1 VRAKGL
7 VLMCGAAVLGLGL
20 GAPLARAQ
28 EPTPQT
34 KTQERRAPGG
44 APSGLQIGPATIG
57 PHWSKYQY
65 PTSVPEGAAYYVI
78 EKGDTLWDLSRRFLN
93 NAYLWP
99 QIWDQN
105 KYIRDA
111 HWIYPGDPLLLP
123 SVALVAGQ
131 AGQAGAAGEAGMA
144 EEEAGALPSGLPKGA
159 RMGPGGDIL
168 YPAIEEMAL
177 QCSHY
182 IVPSA
187 EDMGLYIL
195 GSEQG
200 ATKLAFAERD
210 ILYLNKGSN
219 GGLKPG
225 DAFTLHH
232 MSNDVK
238 HPVTTK
244 KVGSLIETTGVV
256 RVLLVDE
263 NSATAIIER
272 ACLDAHSGDYAL
284 PAIAPSVPLIIRRPP
299 PDRQTPPTGKA
310 QGYVIAI
317 GDDSMVAGENQL
329 VSIDLGSA
337 DGMTPGNTLAVFK
350 VMYPTV
356 PTSRNVLGEIAVV
369 STREHTATARII
381 HSSDAIMAG
390 DQVELR

>member
-1 VRAKGL
+1 L
-7 VLMCGAAVLGLGL
+7 VLISSAAIFAL
-20 GAPLARAQ
+20 GAQAQ
-28 EPTPQT
+28 AQ
-34 KTQERRAPGG
+34 QAAPE
-44 APSGLQIGPATIG
+44 AKAQAATASGLQSGPATIG

-93 NAYLWP
+93 SPYLWP

-123 SVALVAGQ
+123 EVALVARK
-131 AGQAGAAGEAGMA
+131 AGEAGVPGEPGLGEA
-144 EEEAGALPSGLPKGA
+144 EEEAGPLPPGLPKGA
-159 RMGPGGDIL
+159 RVGPGGDIL

-177 QCSHY
+177 LCAHY
-182 IVPSA
+182 ILPSP
-187 EDMGLYIL
+187 EDMDLHVI
-195 GSEQG
+195 GSEHG

-232 MSNDVK
+232 LSNDVK
-238 HPVTTK
+238 HPVSTK
-244 KVGSLIETTGVV
+244 KIGTVIETTGVI
-256 RVLLVDE
+256 RVLLVE
-263 NSATAIIER
+263 ESAATAVVER
-272 ACLDAHSGDYAL
+272 ACGDVHEGDYAL
-284 PAIAPSVPLIIRRPP
+284 PAAAPSVPLIIRRPP
-299 PDRQTPPTGKA
+299 PDRLTPPTGKA
-310 QGYVIAI
+310 RGYVVAIAE
-317 GDDSMVAGENQL
+317 DSMIAGENHL
-329 VSIDLGSA
+329 LSVDLGSA
-337 DGMTPGNTLAVFK
+337 DGLTPGSTLAVFK

-369 STREHTATARII
+369 STRERTATARVI
-381 HSSDAIMAG
+381 HSADAIMPG

>member
-7 VLMCGAAVLGLGL
+7 VLMCGAAVLGLG
-20 GAPLARAQ
+20 APPARAQ
-28 EPTPQT
+28 EPAPET
-34 KTQERRAPGG
+34 KTQERSAPAGV
-44 APSGLQIGPATIG
+44 PSGLQSGPATIG

-93 NAYLWP
+93 SPYLWP

-131 AGQAGAAGEAGMA
+131 AGQAGAPGEPGMA
-144 EEEAGALPSGLPKGA
+144 EGEETLPSDLPKGA
-159 RMGPGGDIL
+159 RMGPAGDIL

-177 QCSHY
+177 QCSPY
-182 IVPSA
+182 IVSSP
-187 EDMGLYIL
+187 EDMDLYVI

-210 ILYLNKGSN
+210 ILYLSKGSN
-219 GGLKPG
+219 AGLKPG

-238 HPVTTK
+238 HPVTAK
-244 KVGSLIETTGVV
+244 KLGTVIETTGVI
-256 RVLLVDE
+256 RVLLADE

-272 ACLDAHSGDYAL
+272 ACVDVHNGDYAL
-284 PAIAPSVPLIIRRPP
+284 PAIAPSVPLIVRRPP
-299 PDRQTPPTGKA
+299 PDRLTPPTGKA
-310 QGYVIAI
+310 QGYVVAIA
-317 GDDSMVAGENQL
+317 DDSMIAGENQL
-329 VSIDLGSA
+329 LSIDLGSA
-337 DGMTPGNTLAVFK
+337 DGMTPGSTLVVFK
-350 VMYPTV
+350 VMYPSV

-369 STREHTATARII
+369 ATRERTATARVI
-381 HSSDAIMAG
+381 HSSDAIMPG

>member
-1 VRAKGL
+1 MRAKVL
-7 VLMCGAAVLGLGL
+7 VLISSVAIFAL
-20 GAPLARAQ
+20 GAPAQ
-28 EPTPQT
+28 AQ
-34 KTQERRAPGG
+34 QAAPE
-44 APSGLQIGPATIG
+44 AKAQAATASGLQSGPATIG

-65 PTSVPEGAAYYVI
+65 PTNVPEGAAYYVI

-93 NAYLWP
+93 SPYLWP

-123 SVALVAGQ
+123 EVALVA
-131 AGQAGAAGEAGMA
+131 AKAGEAGVPGEPGLGEA
-144 EEEAGALPSGLPKGA
+144 EEEAGPLPPGLPKGA
-159 RMGPGGDIL
+159 RVGPGGDIL

-177 QCSHY
+177 QCAHY
-182 IVPSA
+182 ILPSP
-187 EDMGLYIL
+187 EDMDLHVI
-195 GSEQG
+195 GSEYG

-225 DAFTLHH
+225 DAFSLHH
-232 MSNDVK
+232 LSFDVK
-238 HPVTTK
+238 HPVTGR
-244 KVGSLIETTGVV
+244 KVGVLVETTGVA
-256 RVLLVDE
+256 RVILVQE
-263 NSATAIIER
+263 SSATAVVER
-272 ACLDAHSGDYAL
+272 ACADIHDGDYAL
-284 PAIAPSVPLIIRRPP
+284 PATPPSVPLIIRRPP
-299 PDRQTPPTGKA
+299 PDRLTPPTGKA
-310 QGYVIAI
+310 HGHLVAI
-317 GDDSMVAGENQL
+317 GDDPMIAGAGQL

-337 DGMTPGNTLAVFK
+337 DGLTPGSTLAVFK

-369 STREHTATARII
+369 STREHTATARVI
-381 HSSDAIMAG
+381 HSADAIMPG